1 MNPKRPEERLERVLD
16 GFSNELLAASDLEV
30 LAAAAEGVGTQ
41 PDRNDP
47 APLAGARAL
56 AEALR
61 ERTPK

>member
-1 MNPKRPEERLERVLD
+1 MNGTRPEERLERVLD

-30 LAAAAEGVGTQ
+30 LAAAAEVVETQ
-41 PDRNDP
+41 PDTGDP
-47 APLAGARAL
+47 AAFLGARAL